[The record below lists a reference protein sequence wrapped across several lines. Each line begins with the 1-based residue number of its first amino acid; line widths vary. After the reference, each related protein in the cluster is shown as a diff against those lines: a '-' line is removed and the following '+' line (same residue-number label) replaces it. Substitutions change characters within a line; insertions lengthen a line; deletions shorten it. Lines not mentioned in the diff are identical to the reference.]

1 MREETDLLE
10 LKTKDGGYISTYL
23 GDVSIED
30 FIEDVKRLAIK
41 NIDKVI
47 LENTIEKL
55 KQLL

>member
-10 LKTKDGGYISTYL
+10 LITKDGVYISTYL

-30 FIEDVKRLAIK
+30 FIEDVKRLVIK

>member
-1 MREETDLLE
+1 MGEETDLLE
-10 LKTKDGGYISTYL
+10 LITKDGGYIGTYL
-23 GDVSIED
+23 GDVLIED

-41 NIDKVI
+41 NIDRVI

>member
-10 LKTKDGGYISTYL
+10 LITKDGGHIGTYL
-23 GDVSIED
+23 GDVLIED

-47 LENTIEKL
+47 IESTIEKL

>member
-1 MREETDLLE
+1 MGEETDLLE
-10 LKTKDGGYISTYL
+10 LITKDGGYISTYL

-30 FIEDVKRLAIK
+30 FIEDVKRLTIK
-41 NIDKVI
+41 NIDRVV

>member
-10 LKTKDGGYISTYL
+10 LITKDGGYIGTYL
-23 GDVSIED
+23 GDVSTED
-30 FIEDVKRLAIK
+30 FIEDVKRLTIK

-47 LENTIEKL
+47 IESTIEKL

>member
-1 MREETDLLE
+1 MGEETDLLE
-10 LKTKDGGYISTYL
+10 LITKDGGYISTYL
-23 GDVSIED
+23 GDVLIED

>member
-1 MREETDLLE
+1 MGEETDLLE
-10 LKTKDGGYISTYL
+10 LITKDGEYISTYL